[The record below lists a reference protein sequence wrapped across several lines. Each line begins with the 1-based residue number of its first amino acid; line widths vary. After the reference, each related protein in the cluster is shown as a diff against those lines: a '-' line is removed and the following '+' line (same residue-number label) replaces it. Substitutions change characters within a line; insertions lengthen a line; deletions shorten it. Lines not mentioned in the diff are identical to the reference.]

1 MMMLISCCPAE
12 LLINKR
18 AWTVRV
24 IIVLLLL
31 LLLLITDTSIIIIK
45 LQF

>member
-31 LLLLITDTSIIIIK
+31 LLITVTSIIIIK